1 MKAHSIVV
9 RIRLT
14 ETEVDI
20 IRKAGLKESRKIS
33 TEISHRIRKTLNP
46 VQSIEVPLFAP
57 QGAVMTSARDFA
69 VADTAKAQ
77 ELARDYSEG
86 VLAMAWRLRMT
97 SDGADLNLGHLKP

>member
-1 MKAHSIVV
+1 
-9 RIRLT
+9 
-14 ETEVDI
+14 
-20 IRKAGLKESRKIS
+20 
-33 TEISHRIRKTLNP
+33 
-46 VQSIEVPLFAP
+46 
-57 QGAVMTSARDFA
+57 MTSARDFA